1 MYKSKKRAFTL
12 TELLVV
18 VIVLGTLAA
27 VAVPKFSRVLETRR
41 TGEAEEM
48 LSAVRTEQEKRCTLG
63 QNYTGDFSKM
73 STVAYA
79 KSAGSQGQTSNYT
92 YTLTSTGVEA
102 VRSGKDYVLKI
113 PSYKTGEICCEGSGC
128 DALNKSYPSCATL
141 SLPAADECAA
151 EDVVVE
157 EDPCDTNPNS
167 CSCTTYAAAHR
178 CECDADYASANACE
192 CNPST
197 ETCCGEEE
205 EWNAETGSCEATDE
219 CEDSY
224 GVPVQTSK
232 STDTCD
238 GDVSNKYT
246 CDGSFQGTCVDVYTL
261 KLTIGSFSRDM
272 QDPFLNFVD
281 GLLAANTGQCAGK
294 IYCGQQGTRAC
305 CCSSGYYCDMSTAVG
320 GVGCGT
326 CVKGSGPATGDFE
339 KVCLDGQTWN
349 AQLQACV
356 VSIDTDIPV
365 FKTCQSGYHWDE
377 AAGKC
382 VKDEEEIE
390 IIEKNPL
397 RFQRTV
403 TCCGNGQ
410 GSTEQTCAQNPN
422 QEKCCADN
430 EKWDGNSCV
439 ASERCEPPADGPS
452 GGEMECPNGYSG
464 SITLTWNYETCQWD
478 TVNNCVCAPAE
489 NESATQIC
497 PTDQYYEGEMT
508 RTWNSQTCQ
517 WSDWD
522 YSACKPKVSCCR
534 LVQRRAEFKWNSGS
548 IYNSYCNN
556 YSTETTSSKITYYGN
571 TAMNKWYEASS
582 SKNTCPTKA
591 QAGVILSGSKKG
603 WSCYRN
609 PSWLGT
615 TNGCVSP
622 QATANVW
629 TCEDIP
635 WSVGTAKKCS
645 PDEITSL

>member
-1 MYKSKKRAFTL
+1 MKNRKKAFTL

-41 TGEAEEM
+41 TGEAEAM

-73 STVAYA
+73 NTVAYA

-219 CEDSY
+219 CEDIY

-238 GDVSNKYT
+238 GDASNKYT
-246 CDGSFQGTCVDVYTL
+246 CDGSFQGTCVDIYTL

-390 IIEKNPL
+390 IIEKKPL

-410 GSTEQTCAQNPN
+410 SSAEQTCAQNPN
-422 QEKCCADN
+422 QEKCCTSSQTWNGTTCVSISDPCKLN
-430 EKWDGNSCV
+430 PNSCSCSTY
-439 ASERCEPPADGPS
+439 ATAHKCECSPS
-452 GGEMECPNGYSG
+452 AA
-464 SITLTWNYETCQWD
+464 
-478 TVNNCVCAPAE
+478 NCCTT
-489 NESATQIC
+489 TQIK
-497 PTDQYYEGEMT
+497 GGMVF
-508 RTWNSQTCQ
+508 N
-517 WSDWD
+517 
-522 YSACKPKVSCCR
+522 
-534 LVQRRAEFKWNSGS
+534 
-548 IYNSYCNN
+548 
-556 YSTETTSSKITYYGN
+556 
-571 TAMNKWYEASS
+571 SS
-582 SKNTCPTKA
+582 SKTCACP
-591 QAGVILSGSKKG
+591 SGESWNASTSK
-603 WSCYRN
+603 
-609 PSWLGT
+609 
-615 TNGCVSP
+615 
-622 QATANVW
+622 
-629 TCEDIP
+629 CEDTSQKYTCFTSYHSQTMTNP
-635 WSVGTAKKCS
+635 NYSSSVNTGDKSGEGWRTVGALTSMTCGGSSFTGTYSYSKGKESNCEPGKEYLYFMTWGHKAGPYKGYDKYYYTCLRCS
-645 PDEITSL
+645 SVSSLTQCGNFSVPSPTNTGGSSGMEEIKPETGIVDLN